1 MRKLTAFA
9 FAILVMTPL
18 LLTAEEYRGPKTD
31 EYETGAGP
39 LLVTPIYHGSLM
51 FEWNGVV
58 VHIDP
63 WSQGDYADKPAA
75 DIILFTHEH
84 QDHVDLPLIEKL
96 LKPDTKLFLTAAVAS
111 IITGHEWK
119 AGEAPAYTV
128 MANGDVLEAAG
139 IGIKAVPAYNIVRE
153 RAPGQKFHPKGQGNG
168 YVFDFGGKIVY
179 VAGDSE
185 FIPEMKEMGKVDIA
199 FLPCNLPY
207 TMSLEEVAE
216 AARAIKPAVFYPY
229 HCRGTEVE
237 KLPEMLADVE
247 GLTVKL
253 VELY

>member
-1 MRKLTAFA
+1 MRKLTAA
-9 FAILVMTPL
+9 AIALLALTPL
-18 LLTAEEYRGPKTD
+18 LLQAEQYRGPKTD
-31 EYETGAGP
+31 EYETEAGP

-51 FEWNGVV
+51 LEWNGKVIHV
-58 VHIDP
+58 DP
-63 WSQGDYADKPAA
+63 WSQGDYEGKPAA
-75 DIILFTHEH
+75 DIILITHEH
-84 QDHVDLPLIEKL
+84 QDHLDLPLIEKL
-96 LKPDTKLFLTAAVAS
+96 LKPETRLFTTAVVAEKIS
-111 IITGHEWK
+111 AHEWS
-119 AGEAPAYTV
+119 AGAAPSNTV
-128 MANGDVLEAAG
+128 MANGDALEAGG
-139 IGIKAVPAYNIVRE
+139 IAIKAVPAYNIVRE
-153 RAPGQKFHPKGQGNG
+153 RAPGQKFHPKGRGNG
-168 YVFDFGGKIVY
+168 YVLDFGGTIVY

-185 FIPEMKEMGKVDIA
+185 FIPEMNQMGKVDIA

-247 GLTVKL
+247 GMTVRL